1 MKKTAAL
8 LLTLMLMLGCASAFA
23 EAAAAETAWITL
35 EFDDFTIDV
44 PEDIVWQSGD
54 REENA
59 TFLILYPNYD
69 ETASFAANINFIWS
83 SAVQD
88 FSDIDPKAYGQY
100 VMEAVCAQFNQ
111 IGITTANETLMSAAA
126 DEVCGK
132 PAISMMYSAQ
142 CDFAALGGG
151 QCTLYTIQS
160 QISDEAFGLYTITV
174 SLADDSIN
182 DMNLLTLIEEIIN
195 SIQWTK

>member
-1 MKKTAAL
+1 MKKTTAL

-23 EAAAAETAWITL
+23 EAAATETAWITL

-44 PEDIVWQSGD
+44 PEDIVGQSGEK
-54 REENA
+54 EENA
-59 TFLILYPNYD
+59 VFLILYPNYD
-69 ETASFAANINFIWS
+69 ETASFAANINFVWS

-88 FSDIDPKAYGQY
+88 FSDTDPEAYGQY
-100 VMEAVCAQFNQ
+100 VMEASYAQVNQ
-111 IGITTANETLMSAAA
+111 IGVTTANETLMSAAA

-132 PAISMMYSAQ
+132 PAMSMMYAAQ
-142 CDFAALGGG
+142 CDYAALGGG
-151 QCTLYTIQS
+151 QCTLYTIQT
-160 QISDEAFGLYTITV
+160 QISDDAFGTYTITV

-182 DMNLLTLIEEIIN
+182 DMELLTLIEEIIN